1 LLEHLSA
8 ALYGVGEGTSIATSP
23 AEGRNQIMKTK
34 IAIGSLLVSG
44 LLLASDQVTVN
55 RVSYFERQGLES
67 QSPRVHT
74 KGMEKHKKYDK
85 EGVAKNQIR
94 DGYRVVSDKQTVN
107 AFIPEG
113 K

>member
-1 LLEHLSA
+1 
-8 ALYGVGEGTSIATSP
+8 
-23 AEGRNQIMKTK
+23 MKKTL
-34 IAIGSLLVSG
+34 IVGSLLASG
-44 LLLASDQVTVN
+44 LLLAKDKETVN
-55 RVSYFERQGLES
+55 RLSYFERQGLET

-74 KGMEKHKKYDK
+74 KGMEKHKRYDK

-94 DGYRVVSDKQTVN
+94 EGYRVVSDKQTVN

>member
-1 LLEHLSA
+1 
-8 ALYGVGEGTSIATSP
+8 
-23 AEGRNQIMKTK
+23 MKKTL
-34 IAIGSLLVSG
+34 IVASLLASG
-44 LLLASDQVTVN
+44 LLLAKDKETVN
-55 RVSYFERQGLES
+55 RLSYFERQGLET

-94 DGYRVVSDKQTVN
+94 EGYRAVSDKQTVN
-107 AFIPEG
+107 AFIPQG

>member
-1 LLEHLSA
+1 MK
-8 ALYGVGEGTSIATSP
+8 
-23 AEGRNQIMKTK
+23 RNIV
-34 IAIGSLLVSG
+34 IGSLLASG
-44 LLLASDQVTVN
+44 LLLANDKVTEN
-55 RVSYFERQGLES
+55 RLSSFERQGLET

-85 EGVAKNQIR
+85 EGVAKAPR
-94 DGYRVVSDKQTVN
+94 AGYRTVSDKKTVN